1 MQPDCSKLL
10 KILKTFCM
18 AQTIKTTFELKDI
31 KTFDFQRCVLQK
43 LEFQVTEAS
52 FLTQTLDTKY
62 TKCINSM
69 NGGKE

>member
-43 LEFQVTEAS
+43 LEFQETPRKKIQKWPLILNIQSV
-52 FLTQTLDTKY
+52 
-62 TKCINSM
+62 
-69 NGGKE
+69 